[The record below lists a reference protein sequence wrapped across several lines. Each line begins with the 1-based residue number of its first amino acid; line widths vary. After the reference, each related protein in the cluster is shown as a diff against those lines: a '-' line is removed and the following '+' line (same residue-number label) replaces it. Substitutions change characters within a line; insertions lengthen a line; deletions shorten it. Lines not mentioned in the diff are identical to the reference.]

1 MEYITTLLSESARN
15 LIDAYKTLLIPALFF
30 LVLAI
35 ALKGPGWIKQ
45 VKDAIPE
52 SELNLK
58 ILTFNVIVSTPIM
71 AVILTF
77 VQRFLEN
84 SGLILLTPAHWAN
97 LPVPVMLLIVL
108 FVGDFIG
115 YWRHRL
121 EHTPLLWPVHAVH
134 HSDTHMTWLTEMRW
148 HPLNLLSI
156 SGLGGGLMLML
167 GFPAYAVLFNG
178 MARHNYG
185 YLIHSNLPWTYG
197 PLGKIF
203 VSPAMHRWHHSA
215 ESKAFDTNFAEF
227 FCVFDRAF
235 GTYYLPGVCDGPLG
249 VGDPIEPT
257 LRSQMMYP
265 FTPKAYARLFKRFKR
280 KTPLVPGE

>member
-1 MEYITTLLSESARN
+1 
-15 LIDAYKTLLIPALFF
+15 
-30 LVLAI
+30 
-35 ALKGPGWIKQ
+35 
-45 VKDAIPE
+45 
-52 SELNLK
+52 
-58 ILTFNVIVSTPIM
+58 
-71 AVILTF
+71 
-77 VQRFLEN
+77 
-84 SGLILLTPAHWAN
+84 LILLTPAHWAN

-185 YLIHSNLPWTYG
+185 YLGGING
-197 PLGKIF
+197 
-203 VSPAMHRWHHSA
+203 A
-215 ESKAFDTNFAEF
+215 
-227 FCVFDRAF
+227 
-235 GTYYLPGVCDGPLG
+235 
-249 VGDPIEPT
+249 
-257 LRSQMMYP
+257 
-265 FTPKAYARLFKRFKR
+265 
-280 KTPLVPGE
+280 